1 MIRYLRYIFLLAVAF
16 CLLIVALAN
25 RDPVAIQLFPEELA
39 TYMGKPPSYELPLYV
54 IIFGGIVL
62 GLLIGFVWEWFREH
76 NMRADGRR
84 QKREKER
91 LQREMRGMRAEQNK
105 GKDEVL
111 AILDTPG

>member
-1 MIRYLRYIFLLAVAF
+1 MIRYLRYLFLLAVAF

-25 RDPVAIQLFPEELA
+25 RDSVSVKLLPDEMAAYLGQPF
-39 TYMGKPPSYELPLYV
+39 SYELPLYM
-54 IIFGGIVL
+54 IIFAGIVV

-76 NMRADGRR
+76 KLRVDGRR

-91 LQREMRGMRAEQNK
+91 LQREVRGMKAKANE

-111 AILDTPG
+111 ALLE